1 MVDVV
6 VAHSIDPDAEE
17 ALADLLEQ
25 LAPQLTQSPWDQHPA
40 QAGLLFVSSFINP
53 EPLLRG
59 LSLAFPGI
67 ALVGCSSDG
76 ELSSTLGYGEN
87 SAVLV
92 LFCAPA
98 MHFEA
103 ALCRPLSQGIAAALS
118 ADSFTRQGQ
127 SPSLCFAFSDS
138 LTSNGDEVIEALRQ
152 RLPGCAIFGGL
163 AADQWQFEQ
172 TWQWTGDGVVDDGL
186 AMLLCYGDVRLSSAS
201 ASGWQPQGRQGRV
214 TRATGN
220 KVQTID
226 DRPAMEFYID
236 ALGGWPG
243 IMGQYP
249 LAVRQQT
256 QQLLRAPLAGDAP
269 SGQLTFA
276 GNVPQGCEVQIATAT
291 GAAILSAV
299 TEATR
304 EAVTNFSGV
313 PALALIIS
321 CTARH
326 VMLGSQTRR
335 ESALAKAQLPPGLP
349 FVGLYCYGE
358 YAPLAPGGEGAV
370 LHNETYVCVL
380 LGGGKTHE

>member
-6 VAHSIDPDAEE
+6 VAHSIDPDAQE
-17 ALADLLEQ
+17 ALAELLDQ
-25 LAPQLTQSPWDQHPA
+25 LAPQLTHSPWDQHPV
-40 QAGLLFVSSFINP
+40 QAGLLFVSSYVNP

-59 LSLAFPGI
+59 LSSAFPGI
-67 ALVGCSSDG
+67 ALAGCSSDG

-92 LFCAPA
+92 LFCAPQL
-98 MHFEA
+98 HFA
-103 ALCRPLSQGIAAALS
+103 TRLCRPLSQGIASALP
-118 ADSFTRQGQ
+118 AGGLTHQDQ

-138 LTSNGDEVIEALRQ
+138 LTSNGDEVIQILRQ

-172 TWQWTGDGVVDDGL
+172 TWQWTDDGVVDDGL
-186 AMLLCYGDVRLSSAS
+186 AMLLCYGALSLSSAS
-201 ASGWQPQGRQGRV
+201 ASGWQPQGRRGRV
-214 TRATGN
+214 TRADGN
-220 KVQTID
+220 KVQAID

-249 LAVRQQT
+249 LAIRQQA
-256 QQLLRAPLAGDAP
+256 QPLLRAPLAGDPP

-276 GNVPQGCEVQIATAT
+276 GNVPQGSEVQIATT
-291 GAAILSAV
+291 TSAAILNAV
-299 TEATR
+299 TGATR
-304 EAVTNFSGV
+304 EAVDGFAGE

-335 ESALAKAQLPPGLP
+335 EAALAKAQLPPGLP

-358 YAPLAPGGEGAV
+358 FAPLVSGGEGAV
-370 LHNETYVCVL
+370 LHNETYVCLL
-380 LGGGKTHE
+380 LGEAKTDE